1 MATKKKEATTALKE
15 APPAEKAG
23 IDKPTK
29 RFIGTGNIHSR
40 LARILALIEAIPKEG
55 RNDFH
60 GYDYVKEDTLTQQI
74 RPMLA
79 AEGISLVFGAEEIVL
94 EDNCIA
100 HVRCTFTL
108 GCSEG
113 EPITTTVWGAGR
125 DADRN
130 HQRGDKAVYKAMT
143 GATKYFLY
151 KTFLVTTGDDVEND
165 IPAADQP
172 QQLTPGQHKELQKYK
187 EDPKLDAEVLKWIQ
201 KMLDDGGSQVAAG
214 RIIAEAKKQ
223 IQAFEAKQ
231 KAALDAE
238 KKEGEDPDAPGH
250 EPEQHPREDPMKG
263 GEKPPMDD
271 DDIPF

>member
-1 MATKKKEATTALKE
+1 MTKKKSEATTALKE
-15 APPAEKAG
+15 APPAEKAA
-23 IDKPTK
+23 IDKPT
-29 RFIGTGNIHSR
+29 RRHVGTGNIHSR

-60 GYDYVKEDTLTQQI
+60 GYDYVKEDTLTAQI

-79 AEGISLVFGAEEIVL
+79 AEGISLVFGAEEVL
-94 EDNCIA
+94 LEENCITL
-100 HVRCTFTL
+100 VRCTFTL
-108 GCSEG
+108 GCNEG
-113 EPITTTVWGAGR
+113 DPIVTTVWGAGR

-130 HQRGDKAVYKAMT
+130 HKRGDKGLYKAMT

-151 KTFLVTTGDDVEND
+151 KTFLVSTGDDVEND
-165 IPAADQP
+165 TSASDQP
-172 QQLTPGQHKELQKYK
+172 QQLTPGQYKELAGFKG
-187 EDPKLDAEVLKWIQ
+187 DPKLNAEVINWIQ

-238 KKEGEDPDAPGH
+238 EKKEEDPDAPGH

-263 GEKPPMDD
+263 GENPPQDD

>member
-1 MATKKKEATTALKE
+1 MTTKKSKATTALKE

-23 IDKPTK
+23 IDKPT
-29 RFIGTGNIHSR
+29 RRHVGTGNIHTR
-40 LARILALIEAIPKEG
+40 LARILAQIEKIPKEG

-60 GYDYVKEDTLTQQI
+60 GYDYVKEDTLTEQI

-79 AEGISLVFGAEEIVL
+79 EEGISLVFGAEEVL
-94 EDNCIA
+94 LEENCITL
-100 HVRCTFTL
+100 VRCTFTL

-113 EPITTTVWGAGR
+113 DPIVTTVWGAGR

-130 HQRGDKAVYKAMT
+130 HKRGDKGIYKAMT

-172 QQLTPGQHKELQKYK
+172 QQLTPAQHKELQKFK
-187 EDPKLDAEVLKWIQ
+187 ADPKLDAEVVKWIV

-223 IQAFEAKQ
+223 VQAFEAKQ

-238 KKEGEDPDAPGH
+238 KNEGEDPDAPGH

-263 GEKPPMDD
+263 GEKQPMDD